1 MIKRIVKI
9 FCFILVGLVVVLV
22 GIAFY
27 LEKALIIDPP
37 VKPMIAISET
47 DLKTGDSTR
56 TIGGNWLRKSESG
69 LYELYVEGKPYE
81 RGFAAGLLSKDL
93 LQFQEETFQHQIED
107 LVPSKLYRH
116 VLRYFI
122 GWFNR
127 DLHEHVSEEYKLEIL
142 GLSESAAADY
152 EYVGPAFQRM
162 LNYHAAHDIGH
173 ALQNMSLVAC
183 TSFATW
189 GDHAED
195 GELIVG
201 RNFDFY
207 VGDDFAKNKI
217 IAFYKPDSGYNFMMV
232 TFGGMAGVLSGM
244 NEAGLTVTINAA
256 KSEIPSSSATPVSL
270 VAREILQYASSIDE
284 AYAIAEKRS
293 MFVAESFLIGSV
305 KDKRASI
312 IEKDTKDLALYESP
326 DNFIISTNHFQS
338 DLLGKSEHNQE
349 HIRASA
355 SAFRYDRV
363 KELIQ
368 RVPKH
373 DYKSA
378 ITILRDQLGKHDKD
392 IGLGNERAINQ
403 LIAHHS
409 IVFNP
414 AKQLVWVST
423 SPWQMGKFV
432 CYDLNK
438 IFAMQDAPENE
449 IYDQD
454 LIVPEDPFIYDP
466 AFKAYLKGAKYRFP
480 FASKDDMKVDSIV
493 YWNPNSYLPYMLQGD
508 YYFDRGNYQRA
519 ERCYEEALTKEIA
532 TATEKEHIDKNLKRI
547 RESK

>member
-1 MIKRIVKI
+1 MIKRILKTA
-9 FCFILVGLVVVLV
+9 CLILVGFVVILIA
-22 GIAFY
+22 IAFY
-27 LEKALIIDPP
+27 LEKALIINPP
-37 VKPMIAISET
+37 IKPVIALSEI
-47 DLKTGDSTR
+47 DLKADDSTR
-56 TIGGNWLRKSESG
+56 TLGENWLRKSESG

-81 RGFAAGLLSKDL
+81 RGFAAGVLTKDL
-93 LQFQEETFQHQIED
+93 LQFQEETFQKQIED
-107 LVPSKLYRH
+107 LVPSSLYRH
-116 VLRYFI
+116 VLRYCI

-127 DLHEHVSEEYKLEIL
+127 DLHEHVDEEYKLEIL

-152 EYVGPAFQRM
+152 DYVGPAFQRM
-162 LNYHAAHDIGH
+162 LNYHGAHDIGH

-189 GDHAED
+189 GDHSED

-217 IAFYKPDSGYNFMMV
+217 IAFYKPEAGYNFMMV

-284 AYAIAEKRS
+284 AYAIAEKRN

-305 KDKRASI
+305 KDKRASV
-312 IEKDTKDLALYESP
+312 IEKDTKAMALYVSE

-355 SAFRYDRV
+355 SAYRHDRV
-363 KELIQ
+363 KELIE

-373 DYKSA
+373 NYKSA
-378 ITILRDQLGKHDKD
+378 ITILRDQLGTQDKD
-392 IGLGNERAINQ
+392 IGFGNERAINQ

-432 CYDLNK
+432 CYDLNE
-438 IFAMQDAPENE
+438 IFAMQDAPEKE
-449 IYDQD
+449 IYKKD

-466 AFKAYLKGAKYRFP
+466 AFKAYLKGARYRFP
-480 FASKDDMKVDSIV
+480 FASKDDMDVDSIT

-508 YYFDRGNYQRA
+508 YYFDRSDYQKATRS
-519 ERCYEEALTKEIA
+519 YEE
-532 TATEKEHIDKNLKRI
+532 R
-547 RESK
+547 